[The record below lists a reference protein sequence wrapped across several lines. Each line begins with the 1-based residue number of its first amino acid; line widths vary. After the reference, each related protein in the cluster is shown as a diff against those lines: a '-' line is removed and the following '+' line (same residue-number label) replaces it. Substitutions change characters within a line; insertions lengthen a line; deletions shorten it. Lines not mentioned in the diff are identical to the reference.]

1 MKIYF
6 ILSVLFTVSLL
17 LVFVAPHH
25 RRQTN
30 SFKACTLSEIYG
42 ESLRTI
48 PSAVGSRDAHWL
60 AMLILVGML
69 ASAFPMLFITLVHW
83 APPIS
88 GRGWVYVLVGLLI
101 ALIWIIPAFQSLFG
115 IASIVAGTS
124 TWFAFKLTGWF
135 D

>member
-1 MKIYF
+1 
-6 ILSVLFTVSLL
+6 
-17 LVFVAPHH
+17 
-25 RRQTN
+25 
-30 SFKACTLSEIYG
+30 
-42 ESLRTI
+42 
-48 PSAVGSRDAHWL
+48 
-60 AMLILVGML
+60 MLILVGML

-101 ALIWIIPAFQSLFG
+101 LVGAAVNFLGMLVSHMSFGFGVSNTTRDMTALIWIIPAFQSLFG